1 MSLENY
7 VFKMSN
13 TEINNLAK
21 NRFINGSMQSEIF
34 FRGNRTARGN
44 LCRNPSLSNTVRDRL
59 WKERGY
65 VYKTELLKT
74 GKFRGDA
81 EKYRQLYYENEDK
94 FYNTWSGQW
103 RLKSTFLSSYWCERD
118 GFQYTP
124 ADVLD
129 SITDRIFLKPPKDSY
144 SINNMLE
151 SLIRHP
157 NLAVDTC
164 VKLTTVK
171 KENLRNLAFERLI
184 ALNKEGKIAKAN

>member
-1 MSLENY
+1 
-7 VFKMSN
+7 MSN

-74 GKFRGDA
+74 GHFYGHD
-81 EKYRQLYYENEDK
+81 EKYRELYYENEHK
-94 FYNTWSGQW
+94 FFSTWSGQW
-103 RLKSTFLSSYWCERD
+103 RLRSTFLLSYWGDRS
-118 GFQYTP
+118 GFKGTP
-124 ADVLD
+124 TDILD
-129 SITDRIFLKPPKDSY
+129 SIADRLLLSPPSDNY
-144 SINNMLE
+144 SANSMIE
-151 SLIRHP
+151 GLIKHP

-171 KENLRNLAFERLI
+171 SETLRNQAFERLV
-184 ALNKEGKIAKAN
+184 ALNKGDKIAKAN